1 MQQRNIGERAV
12 GAIGL
17 GAMPMSIE
25 GRPDAEQS
33 IRTIHAALDAGV
45 SLIDTAD
52 AYYVA
57 GEEPG
62 HNELLVA
69 AALRSHPERD
79 RVLVATKGGHYRSPD
94 GGWPVDGRPEHLI
107 ACAEASRQRLGVE
120 VIDLYQLH
128 RPDPTVAY
136 AESLGALKHL
146 LDTGVIRYAGI
157 SNADLEQIE
166 LARQILGPRLVS
178 VQNQLSPVFRDSLP
192 VLRRCAELGLAFLP
206 WRPLGG
212 LTYDRDD
219 AALRPFTQ
227 VAAAHQVSVAV
238 AILAWLLAQGPHVI
252 AIPGSTR
259 PETIRNSVSAADL
272 VLTEAEVAWLDGAGP
287 APDGISD

>member
-1 MQQRNIGERAV
+1 MQQRNLGEFRV

-25 GRPDAEQS
+25 GRPDAERS

-69 AALRSHPERD
+69 RALRDYPERD
-79 RVLVATKGGHYRSPD
+79 QVLVATKGGHYRSPD
-94 GGWPVDGRPEHLI
+94 GGWPVDGRPEHLL
-107 ACAEASRQRLGVE
+107 ACAEASRQRLGLE
-120 VIDLYQLH
+120 VIGLYQLH
-128 RPDPTVAY
+128 RPDPNVAY
-136 AESLGALKHL
+136 AESLGALRQL

-178 VQNQLSPVFRDSLP
+178 VQNQLSPAFRDSLP
-192 VLRRCAELGLAFLP
+192 ELRRCAELELAFLP

-212 LTYDRDD
+212 LTYERDD
-219 AALRPFTQ
+219 AAVRPFAQ
-227 VAAAHQVSVAV
+227 LAAVHEVSVAV
-238 AILAWLLAQGPHVI
+238 VILAWLLAQGRHVI
-252 AIPGSTR
+252 PIPGSTR
-259 PETIRNSVSAADL
+259 PETILDSISAADL
-272 VLTEAEVAWLDGAGP
+272 VLTGAEVAWLDGTGP
-287 APDGISD
+287 APDGVSE